1 MKQRELERLD
11 KAIYPTPARKRHFK
25 RIACYA
31 LFGAAM
37 AISATAPLSSTN
49 DKGDIVG
56 FFSDGT
62 HVNGFV
68 QFNAPV
74 GPQ

>member
-1 MKQRELERLD
+1 MRCGVLAREARPRQTPTEEKMKQRELERLD

-37 AISATAPLSSTN
+37 AISATAP
-49 DKGDIVG
+49 
-56 FFSDGT
+56 
-62 HVNGFV
+62 
-68 QFNAPV
+68 
-74 GPQ
+74 